1 MCQITANR
9 PTKYDSNLRISDHR
23 VTRHTCTK
31 RKMSAFWLKLI
42 ACSVP
47 LLLHH
52 NATAQW
58 MLSGLTATCVFN
70 SISAELGSAVQ
81 GLQGFFHLL
90 YFWARVFDSGPE
102 HLTSGWPLAANSCI
116 TILLQSSTTPVIC
129 YSSSRTTLF
138 INWTE
143 QRPSTWFE
151 NFGIGWRTRV
161 ALCLHTSSLWFWP
174 QFMTLCVDMKHPAFK
189 LRRLCILF
197 RRMCFFKHLDS

>member
-90 YFWARVFDSGPE
+90 YFWARLFDSGPE

-116 TILLQSSTTPVIC
+116 TSYCCRVPLHLWFVTQAPVPLSSSTGP
-129 YSSSRTTLF
+129 
-138 INWTE
+138 N
-143 QRPSTWFE
+143 
-151 NFGIGWRTRV
+151 N
-161 ALCLHTSSLWFWP
+161 
-174 QFMTLCVDMKHPAFK
+174 D
-189 LRRLCILF
+189 RRLGL
-197 RRMCFFKHLDS
+197 KTLA